1 MQKIDPTK
9 PFSVQMKAEEN
20 RSIAITYNPE
30 INIFHI
36 KTVNPSVIDE
46 EELVEQSIF
55 LAAQEFNCIF
65 PLFDQMKEH
74 LLKTE
79 YAVITKRQMEAN
91 TPKEETNSK
100 G

>member
-1 MQKIDPTK
+1 MQKIDTTK

-30 INIFHI
+30 INIFHL
-36 KTVNPSVIDE
+36 KTVNPSKTIE
-46 EELVEQSIF
+46 GEMVEQSIF

-65 PLFDQMKEH
+65 PLFDQMKPH
-74 LLKTE
+74 LLETE
-79 YAVITKRQMEAN
+79 YAIITKKQIKAN
-91 TPKEETNSK
+91 PPKKTNSE